1 MGHVYLVEE
10 AQLKFRVL
18 HKLVLVFKLSQSQE
32 LNLLF
37 FSKVVTSFTIGILS
51 CSC

>member
-51 CSC
+51 CSS